1 MALLWPGRCCSRR
14 QGGCQQHRAE
24 AQRRPKGQDAAGT
37 PALPGDAVPAVRW
50 GERKGSHTRHTL
62 ERVEPRRLYG
72 CAGGGASG
80 VGWPPTASAFAW
92 RLGFCDSPREGSD
105 WSVDGGR
112 EAGGAAVIRGMF
124 RGGRVRER
132 HFRAGSQTNRGSI
145 SFTFRNV
152 VPETGSRY
160 SKARPEGVL
169 VISLDQSIPRA
180 EYMVAPM
187 SSM

>member
-124 RGGRVRER
+124 RGGWGGSGTCGPELRRTGVRSHSHSGTSYR
-132 HFRAGSQTNRGSI
+132 KPAPGIR
-145 SFTFRNV
+145 
-152 VPETGSRY
+152 
-160 SKARPEGVL
+160 RP
-169 VISLDQSIPRA
+169 
-180 EYMVAPM
+180 APKGYW
-187 SSM
+187 